1 MKKDLSHR
9 TVIDDAS
16 KAGVASGD
24 YLIFFRKDGKN
35 PIPIEHPN
43 GFDYYAGACPMPAD
57 ILAYKNFAGDQK
69 QNRFSHWIW
78 RRYASC
84 IWDDIRVERVV
95 PFRDC
100 KDPEDEK
107 HVHALQLDIIERAIQ
122 LRTNPGENV
131 FTPFMGVG
139 SEVLSAVRLGRRGI
153 GTELKTSYFRQAV
166 KNMGWEEPAK
176 DEPDDMFAGM
186 EDDELEL
193 ME

>member
-1 MKKDLSHR
+1 
-9 TVIDDAS
+9 
-16 KAGVASGD
+16 
-24 YLIFFRKDGKN
+24 
-35 PIPIEHPN
+35 
-43 GFDYYAGACPMPAD
+43 
-57 ILAYKNFAGDQK
+57 
-69 QNRFSHWIW
+69 
-78 RRYASC
+78 
-84 IWDDIRVERVV
+84 
-95 PFRDC
+95 
-100 KDPEDEK
+100 
-107 HVHALQLDIIERAIQ
+107 LDIIERAIQ